1 MQGVVQYITAS
12 QSLSRLVDENS
23 IDRFFDHSQLTSVK
37 IKEHDAVE
45 FDLSGTKIT
54 NIELLKK
61 GKRSIVFYW
70 E

>member
-12 QSLSRLVDENS
+12 QSLSRLTDENGA
-23 IDRFFDHSQLTSVK
+23 DRLFDHSQLTSVK

-45 FDLSGTKIT
+45 FDISGTKIT